1 MQTKEQ
7 NVMLSDNKVIEIFYM
22 ADDFCNYFNET
33 VKKHSIDD
41 TKRHRNKP
49 SRLSDSEIMT
59 ILIMFH
65 MGGFRCLKHFY
76 VNYICKHCSHLFPR
90 TVSYNRFVELE
101 KKVAVPL
108 LVFVKEVLLGKCTG
122 VNFVDSTPLRVCRN
136 QRIHCHKVFNGIA
149 MRGQC
154 SMGWFFGF
162 KLHLIINEK
171 GEILNFMITPGN
183 VDDRV
188 PLKYENFVKEIYG
201 KLVGDKGYISQ
212 ELFRELFVNGIQL
225 VTKIKNNMKNSLM
238 SMSDK
243 ILLRKRALIESTN
256 DELKNIAQIEHS
268 RHRSFSNFIVNTIA
282 AIAAYCY
289 FPKKPSISIEHYH
302 DKQLVLF

>member
-1 MQTKEQ
+1 
-7 NVMLSDNKVIEIFYM
+7 MLSDNKVIEIFYM
-22 ADDFCNYFNET
+22 ADEFCNFFNET

-49 SRLSDSEIMT
+49 SRLSDSEIRT

-65 MGGFRCLKHFY
+65 NGGFRCLKHFY
-76 VNYICKHCSHLFPR
+76 INYICKYCGHIFPR

-108 LVFVKEVLLGKCTG
+108 LIFVREVLLGKCTG

-136 QRIHCHKVFNGIA
+136 QRIHCHKVFKGIA

-183 VDDRV
+183 VDDRT

-212 ELFRELFVNGIQL
+212 ELFSELFVNGIQL
-225 VTKIKNNMKNSLM
+225 VTKIKNNMKNCLM
-238 SMSDK
+238 SVSDK
-243 ILLRKRALIESTN
+243 VLLRKRALIESTN

-268 RHRSFSNFIVNTIA
+268 RHRSFSNFLVNTIA
-282 AIAAYCY
+282 TIAAYCY
-289 FPKKPSISIEHYH
+289 FPKKPSISLEHYH
-302 DKQLVLF
+302 DKQLVLL